1 MKIQNTFLSGI
12 AGLMLA
18 AGAANAQTADAKT
31 PPAHEEEDEAI
42 LFKVHDVKPI
52 KNSKGDEVNACDF
65 YVTFYNRSN
74 KDINGAQL
82 DLTWVD
88 NSLIDVV
95 NAEKEESAENTRTA
109 KILMPIFLYAERQSP
124 AADGID

>member
-52 KNSKGDEVNACDF
+52 KNS
-65 YVTFYNRSN
+65 
-74 KDINGAQL
+74 
-82 DLTWVD
+82 
-88 NSLIDVV
+88 
-95 NAEKEESAENTRTA
+95 
-109 KILMPIFLYAERQSP
+109 
-124 AADGID
+124 